1 MDIKIFPNYIR
12 AYNYL
17 VNILKNR
24 PKKRACLDTRH
35 IIITP
40 DRYTLQ
46 LERELMKD
54 LGENG
59 AFDIAVTTFDR
70 LLYSEG
76 ISSKY
81 LSQYGGAM
89 LIRKIIDENENKER
103 FLCFNRALLRGDFPA
118 DMYQTIMQLKS
129 CLISPEFKIK
139 TENPHL
145 NNKLNDINYIY
156 QKYEEFLKAN
166 DLLDAG
172 SKLNLLKKRAPQSEY
187 IKNAHFYLFGFDSL
201 TPQAVDFIQT
211 LHQHSK
217 GVFLSVINDGLN
229 LYPYIDI
236 EAKDADL
243 DGMSDFDK
251 HIYQNLAKRNYEPYP
266 DRAPISIFCAAN
278 SASMIR
284 HACRIIKE
292 HLREGGKLCEIALI
306 GEVSAKE
313 LAVLDEAEISY
324 NYDHKVLLSV
334 HPFTA
339 YIKDCIDAVRTHY
352 NDGVAKIAK
361 NYFSG
366 IDYQDACAFENYCLK
381 FNITQNIFEPFVLGG
396 EGEIKVAEK
405 VRKKLEG
412 ILSPFDIALKNA
424 TTADEFVFAIRQF
437 ILNNNLEE
445 RLTVY
450 NNHYATSDFAPYAE
464 QCWDKFE
471 AVLKEFDILSRYKMD
486 LEDFRAVF
494 FAGLEAV
501 EISVIPPKTDAVTIT
516 DIEGIRC
523 GRFKKIIYLNCSDGS
538 FPPLDKDLGLL
549 SDDDLDSLN
558 DYEIKIEPKIKQI
571 NKRRKFNLIQS
582 FYHGDKLYFLY
593 TKAQD
598 GQEREANLLTAIKA
612 LFPIREEYSEEAY
625 NVLLNLNALT
635 QNDYDKAAEYFY
647 NQSSAK
653 KQVLRLYKNAVTER
667 QQVLG
672 LGVSAAARALDMDFD
687 APPDSRQFKI
697 NLGDTFYATHLENYF
712 ICPYMFLLRHILRL
726 NERPVGDI
734 NSLDIGNILHEFL
747 EKFVIKDPKTFEEC
761 EQITLDIVNDIIS
774 QNIKLQKNPHFA
786 EFLKKEAINT
796 ARAVFEQNLNSDFK
810 PLYTEKKFGKGEE
823 LPPFEIELDNKKVY
837 IGGKVDRIDY
847 YGDYIK
853 IIDYKSGNI
862 KYHPKDI
869 YSGSNLQ
876 LMLYMKACCQG
887 LNKKPFASL
896 YFPIN
901 NDFLEDNKKRYRNI
915 GVLTADPK
923 LLLAAD
929 RTIAATLESEALP
942 VKVKAISEECLD
954 IGEKDNVLSEEE
966 FNNVLNYTVEL
977 TKTAIEEIYGG
988 NLEPSPREG
997 ACGWCDYKGI
1007 CGKPDENTR
1016 SLEQVDVSNKVLAKI
1031 GQKE

>member
-17 VNILKNR
+17 LNILKNR
-24 PKKRACLDTRH
+24 PKRRAFLDNRH
-35 IIITP
+35 LIITP

-46 LERELMKD
+46 LERELMND

-70 LLYSEG
+70 LLYTEG

-89 LIRKIIDENENKER
+89 LIRKIIDENNDKER

-118 DMYQTIMQLKS
+118 NMYQTIMQLKS
-129 CLISPEFKIK
+129 CLISPGFEIK
-139 TENPHL
+139 TQNPHL
-145 NNKLNDINYIY
+145 NNKLNDISYIY
-156 QKYEEFLKAN
+156 QKYEDFLEEN

-172 SKLNLLKKRAPQSEY
+172 SKLNLLKKRAPHSEY

-211 LHQHSK
+211 LHDCSK
-217 GVFLSVINDGLN
+217 GVLLSVINDGLN

-236 EAKDADL
+236 EEKDADL
-243 DGMSDFDK
+243 DGMSDFER
-251 HIYQNLAKRNYEPYP
+251 HIYQNLAKRNYERYSPG
-266 DRAPISIFCAAN
+266 APISIFRALN
-278 SASMIR
+278 SNSMIR

-292 HLREGGKLCEIALI
+292 HLREGGKFREIAVI
-306 GEVSAKE
+306 GEAGENE
-313 LAVLDEAEISY
+313 LAVLDEAEILY
-324 NYDHKVLLSV
+324 NYDHKVLLTV
-334 HPFTA
+334 HPFVA

-352 NDGVAKIAK
+352 NDGAAKIAK
-361 NYFSG
+361 NFFSG
-366 IDYQDACAFENYCLK
+366 IDYSDACAFENYCLK

-396 EGEIKVAEK
+396 EGEIKAAEK
-405 VRKKLEG
+405 VRKRLEG
-412 ILSPFDIALKNA
+412 ILFPFEIALKNSK
-424 TTADEFVFAIRQF
+424 TADDYVRAVRRF
-437 ILNNNLEE
+437 IQDNNLEE
-445 RLTVY
+445 RLSVY
-450 NNHYATSDFAPYAE
+450 NSRYATADFAPYAE
-464 QCWDKFE
+464 QCRDKFE
-471 AVLKEFDILSRYKMD
+471 AVLKEFDILSQYKMG
-486 LEDFRAVF
+486 LEDFRAIF

-523 GRFKKIIYLNCSDGS
+523 GKFKKIIYLNCSDGS

-558 DYEIKIEPKIKQI
+558 GYEIKIEPKIKQI

-582 FYHGDKLYFLY
+582 FYHAEKLYFLY
-593 TKAQD
+593 SKTQD
-598 GQEREANLLTAIKA
+598 GQERAEASLLTAIKA
-612 LFPIREEYSEEAY
+612 IFPCEEYSEEAY
-625 NVLLNLNALT
+625 GVLLSLN
-635 QNDYDKAAEYFY
+635 NVPKEEYDKAAGYFY
-647 NQSSAK
+647 NKSSAK
-653 KQVLRLYKNAVTER
+653 KQVLRLYKSAAIER

-672 LGVSAAARALDMDFD
+672 LGVSAAARALELDFEEPKTPEIK
-687 APPDSRQFKI
+687 ANP
-697 NLGDTFYATHLENYF
+697 GDTFYATHLENYF
-712 ICPYMFLLRHILRL
+712 ACPYAFLLKHILRL
-726 NERPVGDI
+726 NKRPVGDI
-734 NSLDIGNILHEFL
+734 NSLDIGIILHEIL
-747 EKFVIKDPKTFEEC
+747 ERFVSKRPGTFEEC
-761 EQITLDIVNDIIS
+761 ERITLGIVDDIIS

-786 EFLKKEAINT
+786 EFLKKEAVNAT
-796 ARAVFEQNLNSDFK
+796 RAVFGQNLNSDFK

-823 LPPFEIELDNKKVY
+823 LPPFVIELDNKKAY
-837 IGGKVDRIDY
+837 IGGKIDRIDC

-862 KYHPKDI
+862 KYNPKDI

-876 LMLYMKACCQG
+876 LMLYMKACCRG
-887 LNKKPFASL
+887 LDKKPFASL

-901 NDFLEDNKKRYRNI
+901 NDFLEEGKKRYRNI
-915 GVLTADPK
+915 GVLIADPQ

-929 RTIAATLESEALP
+929 RNLAVTLDSEALP
-942 VKVKAISEECLD
+942 IKVKAITEEYLD
-954 IGEKDNVLSEEE
+954 FSEKDNVLSEEE

-988 NLEPSPREG
+988 NFEPHPRED
-997 ACGWCDYKGI
+997 ACNWCDYKGI
-1007 CGKPDENTR
+1007 CCKPDQNIR
-1016 SLEQVDVSNKVLAKI
+1016 NFEQINVSNKILAGI